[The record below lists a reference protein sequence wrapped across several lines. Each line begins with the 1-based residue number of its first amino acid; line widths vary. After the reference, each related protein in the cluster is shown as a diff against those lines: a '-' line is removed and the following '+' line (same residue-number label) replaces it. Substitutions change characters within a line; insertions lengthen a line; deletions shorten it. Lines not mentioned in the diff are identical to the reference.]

1 MSFCFVCQEGEKGRT
16 GRRGRGRD
24 QTGLRGSQDRTGR
37 IHSLTEDIRK
47 YLYLYILLLQ
57 LTGITRSCCY

>member
-16 GRRGRGRD
+16 GRRGRGR
-24 QTGLRGSQDRTGR
+24 GLRGSQDRTGR

-47 YLYLYILLLQ
+47 YLYILLLQ